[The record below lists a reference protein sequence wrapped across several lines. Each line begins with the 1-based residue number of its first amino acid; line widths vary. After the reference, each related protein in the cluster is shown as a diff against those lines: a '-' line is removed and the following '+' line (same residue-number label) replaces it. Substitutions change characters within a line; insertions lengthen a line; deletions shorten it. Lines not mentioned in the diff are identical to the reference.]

1 MKRWTSEEVHFG
13 LPAWLKIVGLVSGV
27 VLLMSLVGSFVLK
40 HQVSARTRELK
51 QTNIDLQAG
60 EQRYRHLFEH
70 NPAPMLIY
78 QRETLKM
85 LAVNDAFVDHYGY
98 SRDEALAL
106 LLTDLYPENE
116 KEPVKKLIDGLKG
129 HAYVGEWHHRK
140 ADGALI
146 TIVVRS
152 HDIDYWGHNA
162 RIAVISDVTEMKLME
177 AELRNIN
184 ETLDQKVRERTAE
197 LVQKNVELEAAN
209 RAKSLFLANMSHEIR
224 TPLNAV
230 LGFSQIVLHD
240 PDLSPESRHNL
251 QTVNGSGEHLLTLI
265 NDVLDMAKIESG
277 RMILEQAP
285 FDLPG
290 LIADVTDMFAPRAA
304 AKNLQLIRELH
315 PGMPR
320 NIEGDAGKLRQII
333 INVLGNAIKFT
344 QKGGICLRA
353 RTCPWEDR
361 TWLEV
366 EVEDSGPGIALGG
379 H

>member
-1 MKRWTSEEVHFG
+1 
-13 LPAWLKIVGLVSGV
+13 
-27 VLLMSLVGSFVLK
+27 
-40 HQVSARTRELK
+40 
-51 QTNIDLQAG
+51 
-60 EQRYRHLFEH
+60 
-70 NPAPMLIY
+70 MLIY

-85 LAVNDAFVDHYGY
+85 LAVNDAFVHHYGY
-98 SRDEALAL
+98 SREEALAL

-116 KEPVKKLIDGLKG
+116 KEPVKKLIAGLKG

-140 ADGALI
+140 ADGAII

-152 HDIDYWGHNA
+152 HDIDYWGHDA

-177 AELRNIN
+177 AELRKVN

-240 PDLSPESRHNL
+240 PNLSPESRHNL
-251 QTVNGSGEHLLTLI
+251 QTVNRSGEHLLTLI

-290 LIADVTDMFAPRAA
+290 LLADVTDMFTPRAA

-315 PGMPR
+315 PGMLRYPR
-320 NIEGDAGKLRQII
+320 GMPAN
-333 INVLGNAIKFT
+333 
-344 QKGGICLRA
+344 CA
-353 RTCPWEDR
+353 R
-361 TWLEV
+361 
-366 EVEDSGPGIALGG
+366 
-379 H
+379 